1 MNGKCDRYNIIVV
14 NLFIHTWGKKFSP
27 WLQVVLLS
35 EFDVRFNPD
44 VYAPGIK
51 HASSEVSEA
60 KKRIVIAAVHPWFFI
75 WIWASLDESNPAK
88 ETIS

>member
-1 MNGKCDRYNIIVV
+1 MRQIQYYCHEPIYPHMGQEVPT
-14 NLFIHTWGKKFSP
+14 LTASP
-27 WLQVVLLS
+27 PFS

-60 KKRIVIAAVHPWFFI
+60 RKRIIIAAVHPWFFI
-75 WIWASLDESNPAK
+75 
-88 ETIS
+88 